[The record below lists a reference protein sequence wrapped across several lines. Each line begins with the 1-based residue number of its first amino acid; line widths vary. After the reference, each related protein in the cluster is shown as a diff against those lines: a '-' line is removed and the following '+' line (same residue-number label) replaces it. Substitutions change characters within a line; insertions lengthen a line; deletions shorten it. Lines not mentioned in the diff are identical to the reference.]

1 MSRSAGSFAQ
11 VRALVFDLD
20 GTLIDSKL
28 DLALAVNAAL
38 RASGRA
44 ELPHERI
51 YGYVGQG
58 AMRLVERAVGDG
70 ATQEEVTTAHE
81 FFLAYYRAHML
92 DNTALYPGVRE
103 CLAALESH
111 PMAVLTNKPVRFS
124 REILEGLGIARYFL
138 EIHGGNSF
146 ETKKPD
152 PFGML
157 EILKTFGVPPNQSMV
172 VGDSDIDVKTG
183 RNAGAWVCGVT
194 YGFGAETLKEFPPD
208 ILLDTLADLPAYLDG
223 PAANA
228 G

>member
-1 MSRSAGSFAQ
+1 
-11 VRALVFDLD
+11 
-20 GTLIDSKL
+20 
-28 DLALAVNAAL
+28 LALAVNAAL

-228 G
+228 R

>member
-1 MSRSAGSFAQ
+1 
-11 VRALVFDLD
+11 VFDLD

-58 AMRLVERAVGDG
+58 AMSLVERAVGDG

-228 G
+228 R